1 VSDTVRALLAEAT
14 ALLRDRAG
22 ADARAEAEILLAH
35 ALGRDRTA
43 LWAHPEEPVPAA
55 TVARARALVRRRA
68 DGEPVAYLT
77 GRRGFWTLELEVT
90 PAVLIPR
97 PETELLVELVL
108 ELFPADGAI
117 RVADLGTGS
126 GAIALALASERPGWT
141 VVATDASSA
150 ALTVARTNG
159 ARLGLTGVDFRL
171 GSWADALAPGEA
183 FAAIVSNPPYV
194 AEGDPH
200 LTEGDLPFE
209 PRAAL
214 AAGPDGLAAIRAL
227 VPAALPHL
235 APGGWLLLEHGA
247 GQGPAV
253 REVLRQAGLEA
264 VRTVQ
269 DLAGLDRV
277 SLGRR
282 PARSLD

>member
-1 VSDTVRALLAEAT
+1 MSDTVRALLAEAT
-14 ALLRDRAG
+14 VLLRDRAG

-43 LWAHPEEPVPAA
+43 LWAHPDAAVPVATAA
-55 TVARARALVRRRA
+55 RCRALVRRRA
-68 DGEPVAYLT
+68 TGEPVAYLT

-97 PETELLVELVL
+97 PETELLVELTL
-108 ELFPADGAI
+108 ALLPADQPA

-126 GAIALALASERPGWT
+126 GAIALALASERPRWT
-141 VVATDASSA
+141 VIATDTSSA
-150 ALTVARTNG
+150 ALAVARGN
-159 ARLGLTGVDFRL
+159 AVRLGLAGVSFRP
-171 GSWADALAPGEA
+171 GSWAEALTPDET

-194 AEGDPH
+194 AAGDPH

-227 VPAALPHL
+227 IPAALPHL

-247 GQGPAV
+247 EQGAAV
-253 REVLRQAGLEA
+253 RGLLREAGLEA
-264 VRTVQ
+264 VQTAP

-277 SLGRR
+277 SVGRR
-282 PARSLD
+282 PGRSLD